1 MAQIDVKVIDKV
13 SREESTITYKAFLD
27 VSYRFELLGQVD
39 QNGNLISGDPNLQ
52 AQHRRKS
59 VNVTAA
65 KVGVAEPQFSSANLP
80 ESLRK
85 HFDDKVA
92 AQGPTP
98 EQVLNGKEKLLNQ
111 FPQDNA
117 IVKMNQEM
125 IQDERKEL
133 AEQSEQ
139 QEKPKRKYTKR
150 IKETV

>member
-1 MAQIDVKVIDKV
+1 MAQTDVKVIDKV

-85 HFDDKVA
+85 HFDEKVA
-92 AQGPTP
+92 AQEPI
-98 EQVLNGKEKLLNQ
+98 KE
-111 FPQDNA
+111 PVA
-117 IVKMNQEM
+117 TSA
-125 IQDERKEL
+125 DESAEPAKE
-133 AEQSEQ
+133 
-139 QEKPKRKYTKR
+139 KRKYTKR